1 MTSDQPLKRNKS
13 FNLVGEID
21 VFVVAISGVILPQSC
36 FAQITQP
43 HQYNKRTTFHKFVD
57 VLTFDVMSS
66 ALPEQSK

>member
-21 VFVVAISGVILPQSC
+21 VFVVAISGVILSDYC
-36 FAQITQP
+36 FARVTQP
-43 HQYNKRTTFHKFVD
+43 SQYKERTKYHKFVD